1 MMEAETSTGSPFST
15 DNLAEGLKKAREFRG
30 ITVKDC
36 CSLLGIPT
44 NRLQNYENGKYI
56 PSLAELEALS
66 YIYSVPLAALFNPK
80 EYPEIFKVPDAGQLQ
95 QLLEIRKRIIST
107 TLQIAFEKTGK
118 SLKEISKIA
127 GLSVA
132 KYKRFLGGEL
142 EIPINDLQRIA
153 NGLDLDINI
162 LLDSESQIGQW
173 QEFQKKKLAFAKL
186 PETARTFLT
195 KKENWPYMDVVE
207 KMKLMEPQKLETI
220 ADSFRK
226 LAELSPTDQETRE

>member
-1 MMEAETSTGSPFST
+1 MMESETSPGLPYST

-44 NRLQNYENGKYI
+44 NKLQNYENGKYI

-66 YIYSVPLAALFNPK
+66 YIYSVPLAALFNPG
-80 EYPEIFKVPDAGQLQ
+80 EFPEIFKVPDADQLQ
-95 QLLEIRKRIIST
+95 QLLQIRKRIIST

-132 KYKRFLGGEL
+132 KYKRFLGGEID
-142 EIPINDLQRIA
+142 IPINDLQRIA
-153 NGLDLDINI
+153 SGLDLDLNT
-162 LLDSESQIGQW
+162 LMDSESQIGQW
-173 QEFQKKKLAFAKL
+173 QEFQKKKIAFAKL
-186 PETARTFLT
+186 PDNSQSFSDTERELALYGSCRKNEEAGTST
-195 KKENWPYMDVVE
+195 NWKP
-207 KMKLMEPQKLETI
+207 
-220 ADSFRK
+220 
-226 LAELSPTDQETRE
+226 

>member
-15 DNLAEGLKKAREFRG
+15 DNLAEGLKISREFRG

-95 QLLEIRKRIIST
+95 QLLQIRKRIIST

-118 SLKEISKIA
+118 SLKEISKKA
-127 GLSVA
+127 GLSVT
-132 KYKRFLGGEL
+132 KYKRFLSGEL
-142 EIPINDLQRIA
+142 EIPINDLQRITT
-153 NGLDLDINI
+153 GLDLDINI
-162 LLDSESQIGQW
+162 FMDSESQIGLW
-173 QEFQKKKLAFAKL
+173 QEFQKKKLAFTKL

-195 KKENWPYMDVVE
+195 DKENWPYMDVVE
-207 KMKLMEPQKLETI
+207 KMKQMEPQKLETI

-226 LAELSPTDQETRE
+226 LAELSPTDQEARE